1 MNAEAASDIFGADE
15 VYHISEVSSGPS
27 RNIILSCAPLIG
39 RHDQGIRIC
48 VLVED
53 ELIDVGLFKCNDG
66 MTCTIPK
73 P

>member
-27 RNIILSCAPLIG
+27 SAIILSCVSFLG
-39 RHDQGIRIC
+39 RHDQGIHIC
-48 VLVED
+48 VLVE
-53 ELIDVGLFKCNDG
+53 EEVVAVGFSKYNDG
-66 MTCTIPK
+66 MTCTAPK